1 MTKFYR
7 IRIGSGA
14 YVKCVEIYN
23 TGDGDIL
30 GMQPTFSA
38 DDAAVYDGDKAEV
51 YCKELNNNKRY
62 RQAKLT
68 FNLEEATTCSKIWE
82 DMCK

>member
-38 DDAAVYDGDKAEV
+38 NDAAVYEDDRATC